1 MTELSPELKD
11 TYDLIVVGAG
21 TAGCS
26 AAITAA
32 QKGLSVCIVDYK
44 EEKDIGDKVCGDLMG
59 EPIIRFIKEN
69 LGLDYSDIITNKL
82 KNLDY
87 SNIIINELKNLD
99 YSDIITNELKNLDYF
114 NIILDEL
121 KNLDYSDIITNKL
134 NHMDVYSPDG
144 TVISMPSDGVMI
156 DRLRFGQALL
166 ADAIKENCDLKYSY
180 RCKGPV
186 IEDGYVCGV
195 KIKDEKTGSVS
206 TLRSKIVVDASGAGG
221 ILRKELCDN
230 KFFDSSFIERDI
242 DPEDRSCSYRQII
255 KLENPLDNT
264 DTGKMHLQPESG
276 GYSWVFPEDEK
287 TVNVGIGVACNN
299 KKKKLKERLEAIMAE
314 DEIFNGSE
322 LIEEGSGV
330 VPTRR
335 SFYSPVGKGIMFV
348 GDAGSGVN
356 PLTGGGIGSSIG
368 AGFMAAT
375 IAAKAIKNKDVS
387 QEGLWGYN
395 TWYHDPNNELR
406 KEYGAGLFDGGIQAG
421 RDIIRIFVQS
431 LKNKQ
436 VDWIFKNYIDNS
448 IFSDMV
454 SADSGI
460 LTPKRKAE
468 ILIRGIRN
476 PILLRVGEVISLM
489 KEMNEVYENYPQTP
503 DMFPDWR
510 KEVESIDAKLNDL
523 STQSSWSMWLNLFS
537 KTFY

>member
-1 MTELSPELKD
+1 MTELSPESEKI
-11 TYDLIVVGAG
+11 YDLIIVGAG
-21 TAGCS
+21 TGGCS

-69 LGLDYSDIITNKL
+69 LGLDYSDIMTNKL
-82 KNLDY
+82 KNRDY

-121 KNLDYSDIITNKL
+121 KNIDYSDIITNKL
-134 NHMDVYSPDG
+134 NRMDVYSPDG
-144 TVISMPSDGVMI
+144 TVVSKDSDGVMI
-156 DRLRFGQALL
+156 DRHKFGQALL
-166 ADAIKENCDLKYSY
+166 ADAIEEGCTLYDSY
-180 RCKGPV
+180 RCEGAV
-186 IEDGYVCGV
+186 IEDGCVCGV
-195 KIKDEKTGSVS
+195 NIKDEKTGSVS

-242 DPEDRSCSYRQII
+242 DPEDMSCSHRQII
-255 KLENPLDNT
+255 KLKNPLDNT
-264 DTGKMHLQPESG
+264 DTGKMNLLPESR
-276 GYSWVFPEDEK
+276 GYSWFFPEDEK

-299 KKKKLKERLEAIMAE
+299 KKKNLKKRLKAIMAE
-314 DEIFNGSE
+314 DEKFNGSE
-322 LIEEGSGV
+322 LIEEGRGV
-330 VPTRR
+330 VPTGR
-335 SFYSPVGKGIMFV
+335 SFYSLVTGGFMLV
-348 GDAGSGVN
+348 GDAGSEVN

-375 IAAKAIKNKDVS
+375 IAAEAIKNKDVS

-395 TWYHDPNNELR
+395 AWYYDSNNELR
-406 KEYGAGLFDGGIQAG
+406 KEYGADLFDGGIQAG

-448 IFSDMV
+448 TFSDMV

-503 DMFPDWR
+503 DLFPDWK
-510 KEVESIDAKLNDL
+510 KEAESIYAKLSDL
-523 STQSSWSMWLNLFS
+523 STQSSRSMWLNLLS
-537 KTFY
+537 KTFC